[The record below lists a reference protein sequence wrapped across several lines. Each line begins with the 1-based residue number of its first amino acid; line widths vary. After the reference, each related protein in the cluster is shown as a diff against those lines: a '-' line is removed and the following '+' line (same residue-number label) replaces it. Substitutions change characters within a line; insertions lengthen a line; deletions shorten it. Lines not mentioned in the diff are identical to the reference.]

1 MHCNFC
7 GALLQTGDTFCAG
20 CGRAV
25 VPAAASITNSVSPP
39 MYVASGEPSGKAT
52 ASLICGIFF
61 FFLPAAI
68 GAVVFGHLA
77 LAEIKRSGGRL
88 IGGGRAVAGLVL
100 GYIGLAGIPFILI
113 IAAIAIPNLLR
124 ARIAANEA
132 SAVGSI
138 RTLNTAEYTYSQS
151 YPQVGFACSL
161 TQLGGVTANANSMN
175 AGLIDNRLMSSV
187 KSGYRFQLGGCTVI
201 DDKFATY
208 TLSAE
213 PIQQGT
219 TGVRSFCSDQTGV
232 IRTVEGYAQDCFDH
246 GSPLQ

>member
-1 MHCNFC
+1 MHCNSC

-20 CGRAV
+20 CGRAMV
-25 VPAAASITNSVSPP
+25 QAAPISTPVAPP

-52 ASLICGIFF
+52 VSLICGIFF
-61 FFLPAAI
+61 FFSPAAI
-68 GAVVFGHLA
+68 GAVVFGHIA

-88 IGGGRAVAGLVL
+88 IGAGRAVAGLVL

-113 IAAIAIPNLLR
+113 IAAIAIPNLMR

-132 SAVGSI
+132 SALGSI

-161 TQLGGVTANANSMN
+161 SQLGGDPANANSQN

-187 KSGYRFQLGGCTVI
+187 KSGYRFQLGGCTI
-201 DDKFATY
+201 TDDKIGTY
-208 TLSAE
+208 SLSAE

-219 TGVRSFCSDQTGV
+219 TGMRSFCSDQTGV
-232 IRTVEGYAQDCFDH
+232 IRMVEGNAQECFEH
-246 GSPLQ
+246 GTPLQ